1 MQLSWALHLPWGPP
15 QVVLRLSPEG
25 PTREGFASKFT
36 VGRIQSLVTAG
47 LGPLGFLLAFGRRLP
62 SVPPPTVLSH
72 LAVCFAQACKP
83 ERQQRESDKVEAVLL
98 GT

>member
-1 MQLSWALHLPWGPP
+1 MQLSWALHLPWGLL

-25 PTREGFASKFT
+25 PTQEGFASKFT
-36 VGRIQSLVTAG
+36 VGGIQSLVAAG
-47 LGPLGFLLAFGRRLP
+47 LGTIGFWLAFSRRPP

-83 ERQQRESDKVEAVLL
+83 ERQQRESDKVEAVIL